1 MELEPKLF
9 NPEAASAIL
18 GGIIKPTGLTDLA
31 KKGLV
36 PHHGMKTVFGKR
48 IPLGFSQADLD
59 FIMEQLATP
68 AEPAKHPMVKLAE
81 RAEAPEPFRTTA
93 RSRALHGRKAA

>member
-18 GGIIKPTGLTDLA
+18 GGIIKPTGLIDLA
-31 KKGLV
+31 RTGQV
-36 PHHGMKTVFGKR
+36 PHHGGKKVFGKK

-68 AEPAKHPMVKLAE
+68 AEPAKHPMVELAE

-93 RSRALHGRKAA
+93 RSRALHGRKAV

>member
-9 NPEAASAIL
+9 NSEAASAIL

-31 KKGLV
+31 KKGLI
-36 PHHGMKTVFGKR
+36 PHHGGKKVFGKK

-59 FIMEQLATP
+59 FIMEQIASP
-68 AEPAKHPMVKLAE
+68 AHPAKPALVELAE